1 LRAENYDGLKV
12 AIHLLEKVVVDQLQL
27 IDLACWGITGR
38 EAVITSAKDRS
49 HQPNSKHYNGLAVD
63 IRTRGISDADLG
75 MLLAYLIASL
85 GRSWD
90 VVLEPNHMHIE
101 YDPKRSP

>member
-1 LRAENYDGLKV
+1 LRAENFDGLKV
-12 AIHLLEKVVVDQLQL
+12 SIHLLEQVVVDQLQR

-49 HQPNSKHYNGLAVD
+49 HSPNSLHYNGLAVD
-63 IRTRGISDADLG
+63 IRTRGISDADQS
-75 MLLAYLIASL
+75 MLLSYLIASL

-90 VVLEPNHMHIE
+90 VVLESSHIHIE
-101 YDPKRSP
+101 YDPKQLP